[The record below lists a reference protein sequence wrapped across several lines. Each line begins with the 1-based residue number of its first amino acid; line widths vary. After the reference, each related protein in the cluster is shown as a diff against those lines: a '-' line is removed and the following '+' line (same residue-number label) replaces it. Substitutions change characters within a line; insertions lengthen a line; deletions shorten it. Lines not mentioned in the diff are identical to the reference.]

1 MTTYTQIY
9 YHIVF
14 STKNRDPVL
23 THERREELFR
33 YIWGIVKNRNS
44 RLHRINGTEDHLH
57 IFSGLHPSCCLADL
71 VRDIKTGASQ
81 WIRKNKIF
89 PGFTNWQD
97 GYGAFTHGQNE
108 RERLIEYIKGQQD
121 HHAKR
126 SFHEEYRQLL
136 VDAGVEFDEEYL
148 L

>member
-23 THERREELFR
+23 TDQRRDELFR

-44 RLHRINGTEDHLH
+44 RLHRINSTEDHLH
-57 IFSGLHPSCCLADL
+57 ILSGLHPSCCLADF

-81 WIRKNKIF
+81 WIKKNNIF
-89 PGFTNWQD
+89 PDFTNWQD
-97 GYGAFTHGQNE
+97 GYGAFTHSQNE
-108 RERLIEYIKGQQD
+108 KEKLIEYINGQQD
-121 HHAKR
+121 HHLKQ
-126 SFHEEYRQLL
+126 SFS
-136 VDAGVEFDEEYL
+136 
-148 L
+148 